1 MNIRIRLATPADLPA
16 LNDLYNHY
24 VLHSTCTYQEIPST
38 LEDRHAWFNAHDPQH
53 PITVATD
60 DHGTL
65 LGWGALSAFHS
76 RCAFRFTVENSVYIH
91 PTRHRQGLGRALLAD
106 LMERA
111 ATLGHHSV
119 LAVISADQ
127 APSVALHRALGFTE
141 AGLLKQVGYKFN
153 RWLDVMYLQ
162 WAVPPAPLPDLPHP
176 RTT

>member
-1 MNIRIRLATPADLPA
+1 MNVRIRPATPEDLPA
-16 LNDLYNHY
+16 INDIYNHY

-38 LEDRHAWFNAHDPQH
+38 LEERHAWFKAHDPQH

-60 DHGTL
+60 DHGAL

-76 RCAFRFTVENSVYIH
+76 RCAYRFTVENSVYIH
-91 PTRHRQGLGRALLAD
+91 HAHHRQGLGRALLAD
-106 LMERA
+106 LQQRA

-127 APSVALHRALGFTE
+127 AASVALHRSMGFTE
-141 AGLLKQVGYKFN
+141 AGLLRQVGYKFH

-162 WAVPPAPLPDLPHP
+162 WAVPPARPLDVPHP
-176 RTT
+176 GTA